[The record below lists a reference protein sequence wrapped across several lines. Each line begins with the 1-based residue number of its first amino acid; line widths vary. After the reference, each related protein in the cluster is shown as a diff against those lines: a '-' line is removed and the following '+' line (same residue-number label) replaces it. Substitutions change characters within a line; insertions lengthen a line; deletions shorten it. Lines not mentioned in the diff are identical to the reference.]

1 MPSKAL
7 ADPGE
12 LDRALTASLTSGL
25 TDSFVASATA
35 GAAPNV
41 FQVKVLDK
49 GKTNWKKFEYVQK
62 RKGLMENNLYYIF
75 IDFSLSMPLLFAHK
89 FNLFRH
95 LVLIKHSI
103 TLHLITNLKLLEVF
117 FGSPTFAD
125 CTLCNPVAFNIQ
137 SNTLKTLTVKCF
149 LNKLR
154 VKSYSIFDEVLMMF
168 TVVTSQIPL
177 YRRSVFYLYS
187 CFVLVSSD

>member
-1 MPSKAL
+1 
-7 ADPGE
+7 
-12 LDRALTASLTSGL
+12 
-25 TDSFVASATA
+25 
-35 GAAPNV
+35 
-41 FQVKVLDK
+41 
-49 GKTNWKKFEYVQK
+49 
-62 RKGLMENNLYYIF
+62 
-75 IDFSLSMPLLFAHK
+75 MPLLFAHK

-149 LNKLR
+149 LNKL
-154 VKSYSIFDEVLMMF
+154 E
-168 TVVTSQIPL
+168 TSQSSA
-177 YRRSVFYLYS
+177 RS
-187 CFVLVSSD
+187 DIHKGPK